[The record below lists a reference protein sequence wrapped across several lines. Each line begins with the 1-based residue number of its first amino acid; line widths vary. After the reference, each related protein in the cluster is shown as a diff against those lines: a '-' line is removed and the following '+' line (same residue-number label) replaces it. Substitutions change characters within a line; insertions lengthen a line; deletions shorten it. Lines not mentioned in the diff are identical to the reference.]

1 MPQFNITYKI
11 QCCFF
16 FVKSLENHLYT
27 HKIFYNFSY
36 AVQCNIQE
44 ESGETSQ
51 GHLTGSC
58 ESSTG
63 GGRRGKIGVVVG
75 QVRDHSNHFI
85 SLSNCHK
92 LNKIFLNAFL
102 CQVNTCQLTCYHFY
116 HNNYIFV
123 IMQNFSRKMKFF
135 VLYWLHECL
144 ANQKR
149 CYNQN

>member
-1 MPQFNITYKI
+1 MITYKI

-16 FVKSLENHLYT
+16 FVKWLENHLYT

-58 ESSTG
+58 ESCTG
-63 GGRRGKIGVVVG
+63 GGRRGKIGVVVR

-85 SLSNCHK
+85 SLSNSYK

-123 IMQNFSRKMKFF
+123 IMRISQEKWNSLFYIDHMN
-135 VLYWLHECL
+135 V
-144 ANQKR
+144 
-149 CYNQN
+149 

>member
-1 MPQFNITYKI
+1 MHQFMITKSYKI

-44 ESGETSQ
+44 ESGEASQ

-58 ESSTG
+58 ESCTG
-63 GGRRGKIGVVVG
+63 GGRRGNIGVFVG
-75 QVRDHSNHFI
+75 QVHDHSNHFI
-85 SLSNCHK
+85 SLSNSYK

-102 CQVNTCQLTCYHFY
+102 CQVNTCQLTIVTTFTII
-116 HNNYIFV
+116 IFLLSCESLKKNE
-123 IMQNFSRKMKFF
+123 ILCFILITWMFS
-135 VLYWLHECL
+135 
-144 ANQKR
+144 
-149 CYNQN
+149 

>member
-1 MPQFNITYKI
+1 MYIDSVDAPVYDHLYKI

-58 ESSTG
+58 ESCTG

-85 SLSNCHK
+85 SLSNSHK

-116 HNNYIFV
+116 HNYIFV
-123 IMQNFSRKMKFF
+123 IMRISQEKWNSLFYIDHMN
-135 VLYWLHECL
+135 V
-144 ANQKR
+144 
-149 CYNQN
+149 